1 MKDFTV
7 WISGEEW
14 APGEWDPANDATD
27 VIVTLVDG
35 TRWTATFCAYRFV
48 ETLRAKY
55 AADGESLAGR
65 YIWMAD
71 MVLVHDTSRPT
82 TEAVIR
88 DLLSTGD
95 LPSAFSPV
103 LAESDESAA

>member
-7 WISGEEW
+7 CISGEEW

-27 VIVTLVDG
+27 VLVTLVDG

-48 ETLRAKY
+48 ETLRGKY
-55 AADGESLAGR
+55 AADGECLAGR
-65 YIWMAD
+65 YVWMAD
-71 MVLVHDTSRPT
+71 MVLVEDTSRPT

-88 DLLSTGD
+88 DLLSTGE
-95 LPSAFSPV
+95 LQSAFSPV
-103 LAESDESAA
+103 VAESDDSAA